1 MIQKILNA
9 EKAQKKRIHRA
20 HRLGL
25 AAVAAA
31 ACLTIG
37 AGAAEA
43 ATGIVSDIFAPLLGT
58 AHTEIIGDNS
68 SVCVIFSMTKDDGTP
83 WTEVPDSSYLV
94 FEDSTFDF
102 NITDAGDGV
111 LGAHGSSWFISD
123 DPENRVIR
131 FVEQRTV
138 EDGMPSGHAKETL
151 KNLCIWDEASQSTK
165 TLVKGKW
172 TLRFDLD
179 FEDTSKQFPS
189 GQAVEFLGEPAVIT
203 ELMFSPIS
211 FSVTVEQNRT
221 EYPLMD
227 DKKYLDGTSEAMDQ
241 LDIVLNLKDGREIDL
256 GYWAGGSYGA
266 DEGKSVFTKSS
277 MFNEV
282 IPLEDMESVTVC
294 GTEIPLRYICWIARI
309 EKGVHAV
316 AVHSLLLSRRAAVSD
331 SYKRIKTPCFSNL
344 PQAEHNIPV
353 YQSLSGFRGA
363 GQ

>member
-1 MIQKILNA
+1 
-9 EKAQKKRIHRA
+9 
-20 HRLGL
+20 
-25 AAVAAA
+25 
-31 ACLTIG
+31 
-37 AGAAEA
+37 
-43 ATGIVSDIFAPLLGT
+43 
-58 AHTEIIGDNS
+58 
-68 SVCVIFSMTKDDGTP
+68 
-83 WTEVPDSSYLV
+83 
-94 FEDSTFDF
+94 
-102 NITDAGDGV
+102 
-111 LGAHGSSWFISD
+111 
-123 DPENRVIR
+123 VIR

-294 GTEIPLRYICWIARI
+294 GTEIPLR
-309 EKGVHAV
+309 
-316 AVHSLLLSRRAAVSD
+316 
-331 SYKRIKTPCFSNL
+331 
-344 PQAEHNIPV
+344 
-353 YQSLSGFRGA
+353 
-363 GQ
+363 